1 MKKCEFCGKIIK
13 GSYYTSQY
21 GNGYVCEECGDER
34 LTYEEEYEAY
44 IYNEDVRDSYSDD
57 YGVDI
62 DRFDFIQVE
71 KKYYVEI
78 YNKSCYGAVILQSKL
93 FETAESARKWFK
105 EELYYF
111 SNHYGARLLSATFEN
126 GEQWDVVLEMHLK

>member
-1 MKKCEFCGKIIK
+1 MKKCEFCDKEIK
-13 GSYYTSQY
+13 GNYYDSHY
-21 GNGYVCEECGDER
+21 SNGYICEECGDER

-62 DRFDFIQVE
+62 DRFDFIEVE

-78 YNKSCYGAVILQSKL
+78 YDKSCYDVVILQSKW
-93 FETAESARKWFK
+93 FETIESAQKWFK
-105 EELYYF
+105 EELDYF
-111 SNHYGARLLSATFEN
+111 NNHYGVRLLSATFKN
-126 GEQWDVVLEMHLK
+126 GEQGDVEFEMHLK